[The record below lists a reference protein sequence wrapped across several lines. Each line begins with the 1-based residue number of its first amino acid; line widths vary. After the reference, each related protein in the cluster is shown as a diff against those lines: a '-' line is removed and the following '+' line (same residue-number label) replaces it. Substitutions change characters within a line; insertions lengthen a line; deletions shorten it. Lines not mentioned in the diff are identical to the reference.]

1 MIITVIAAG
10 YDEDDKDVIDDVPLP
25 AETAVNEPAPAKK
38 PAQAA
43 PAADPRRPQRPASAI
58 PRLDDDDDLSEIF
71 KILDK
76 K

>member
-1 MIITVIAAG
+1 M
-10 YDEDDKDVIDDVPLP
+10 IDDVPLP
-25 AETAVNEPAPAKK
+25 TDKKKKEPIEVKNPLVDNFASVEPRK
-38 PAQAA
+38 PSQ
-43 PAADPRRPQRPASAI
+43 QRQSAAI